1 MLVLGQTCGYTDWR
15 ICSPIVKVPE
25 MKKLLLSVIFASL
38 AVAACQPPP
47 VLRDPQMLNDNSLVT
62 GEPCSAPCWQG
73 ITPGETSWNEALTIV
88 EDNPAFVD
96 ASVQEPADSA
106 ARAVEFNAAGGKR
119 CCGVYSD
126 DGHTVTS
133 VFTLLSPIM
142 KLGAVVEKYGEP
154 TYFTVEGISDD
165 QASVAA
171 VWPEVPMI
179 LYVFAAGLELGS
191 VSETSEVFGAV
202 YLTKANMELALK
214 GSALY
219 GWQGYGTLEA
229 LTSEDYAITPVPT
242 DDAGNFIEDDTGAE
256 STPEATPQ
264 SDN

>member
-1 MLVLGQTCGYTDWR
+1 
-15 ICSPIVKVPE
+15 
-25 MKKLLLSVIFASL
+25 MKRLLLLIVFALL

-47 VLRDPQMLNDNSLVT
+47 LLRDPQMLNDNSLVT
-62 GEPCSAPCWQG
+62 GQPCSAPCWQG
-73 ITPGETSWNEALTIV
+73 ITPGETTWNDALTIV
-88 EDNPAFVD
+88 EDNPMFVD
-96 ASVQEPADSA
+96 ASVQEPADST

-126 DGHTVTS
+126 DGRTVTS

-142 KLGAVVEKYGEP
+142 KLGAVIEKYGEP

-171 VWPEVPMI
+171 VWPDVPMI
-179 LYVFAAGLELGS
+179 LYVFAAGLEVGS
-191 VSETSEVFGAV
+191 ISETSEVFGAV
-202 YLTKANMELALK
+202 YLTKSNMELALK

-219 GWQGYGTLEA
+219 GWQGYGKLDA
-229 LTSEDYAITPVPT
+229 LTSGDYAITPVPT
-242 DDAGNFIEDDTGAE
+242 DEAGNFIQGELNAE
-256 STPEATPQ
+256 STAEATAQ